1 MLIISKKIEQHNLIF
16 FFRKHKSILPS
27 GLLVR
32 PCVII
37 SSKKPYRNICEVSAA
52 MKKLTAL
59 VFSLILCIL
68 LIGCSKTVSLQLPFE
83 ASEIASVEIFH
94 FIDPTDAEKKVITR
108 QDDINDV
115 FSVFQGLS
123 LKEQKAEPA
132 AGAACTGFRFFL
144 SDGTTYEILYW
155 SVAVKSGRICTS
167 ETEQSLFTSADIEAN
182 WNQYDY
188 EAVPAAESE
197 LPLLS

>member
-1 MLIISKKIEQHNLIF
+1 
-16 FFRKHKSILPS
+16 
-27 GLLVR
+27 
-32 PCVII
+32 
-37 SSKKPYRNICEVSAA
+37 

-59 VFSLILCIL
+59 IFSLILCIL
-68 LIGCSKTVSLQLPFE
+68 LIGCSKTVLLQLPFE
-83 ASEIASVEIFH
+83 ASEIASVETFH

-167 ETEQSLFTSADIEAN
+167 ETEESLFTSADIEAN
-182 WNQYDY
+182 WNRYDY